1 MRRLGALLAM
11 LAAQPVGAQATDAFA
26 GIPNLHF
33 KFYDVSGGDAAAI
46 RAKIDARRPS
56 DPRDPAATFDAA
68 TDWSIRGRWRGDGH
82 GSCDLAS
89 TVISYAATVTLPRL
103 SGDVPDA
110 VRAAWDRYIAALE
123 RHEAGHA
130 RYAYEHRFAVLA
142 AVKRATCA
150 TASAAAAKAIA
161 KIAAHDRAYDTE
173 TQHGAAQGATFP

>member
-1 MRRLGALLAM
+1 M
-11 LAAQPVGAQATDAFA
+11 LAAQPLAAQTIDAFA

-33 KFYDVSGGDAAAI
+33 EFYEVSGSDAVAI
-46 RAKIDARRPS
+46 RAQIDSRRPA
-56 DPRDPAATFDAA
+56 DPRDPTTTFDAA

-103 SGDVPDA
+103 VGEVPDT
-110 VRAAWDRYIAALE
+110 VRTAWDRYIAALE

-130 RYAYEHRFAVLA
+130 RYAYDHRFDVLG
-142 AVKRATCA
+142 AVKRATCG

-161 KIAAHDRAYDTE
+161 QIAAHDRAYDTE
-173 TQHGAAQGATFP
+173 TQHGMAEGATFP